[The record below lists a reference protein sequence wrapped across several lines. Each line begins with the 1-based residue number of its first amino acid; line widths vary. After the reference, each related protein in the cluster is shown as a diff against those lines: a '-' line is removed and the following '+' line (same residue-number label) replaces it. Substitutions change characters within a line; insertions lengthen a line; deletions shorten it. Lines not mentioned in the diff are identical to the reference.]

1 MTITELVH
9 DSSAIWDREPPASAE
24 VIGKLISESR
34 LKLPEDYLAFLLQSN
49 GGEGELGIQP
59 GWFRIWQA
67 EEVIQAGLEYEVP
80 KYAPGLFAFGG
91 NGGGELLAFDTRCGI
106 PWPVV
111 ALPCIG
117 MDAGEAMPVAAHF
130 KDFVA
135 QMGKAFQE

>member
-1 MTITELVH
+1 MTITEQVH
-9 DSSAIWDREPPASAE
+9 DLSAKWDREPPASAE

-67 EEVIQAGLEYEVP
+67 EEVIQAGLEHEVP
-80 KYAPGLFAFGG
+80 KYAPGFFTFGG
-91 NGGGELLAFDTRCGI
+91 NGGGELLAFDTRSGT

-117 MDAGEAMPVAAHF
+117 LDAKEAIPVAPNF
-130 KDFVA
+130 KDFVS